1 MELDGE
7 GPSVRAGG
15 AEPAMTDLLELRGIS
30 KSFGGVQALRDVQ
43 LQLNPGEIHAIV
55 GENGAGKSTLI
66 KIVTGAHRPDRGA
79 IAVQGNEYSE
89 LNPTLAK
96 SLGIAVVYQQPSLFP
111 TLSVAENIALAL
123 EPPAAWR
130 RIDWRQRLENA
141 RLALNRVGARMD
153 PQAAV
158 ETLSMPEQ
166 QLVEIARAL
175 QAGARVLILDEPTA
189 SLSNREVDHLFDV
202 LLSLREHGVGIIYI
216 SHRLAELSRIADRV
230 TVLRDGRYRGTY
242 PMQDVTHSQLVSLMV
257 GRDLTHDLTGVA
269 ETTAEAALELQ
280 GVSCRSVGVHEV
292 WLDVRRGEI
301 LGLAGLVGAGRT
313 ELAQVVFGLEPAD
326 IGTIRVHGQPVR
338 IGDPR
343 RAIELGIAYLPEDR
357 RQHGVILEMPVA
369 ANISLASLERVASG
383 VQIDGQRERRQ
394 AERFVKQLQIKTDSV
409 EARVQNLSGGNQQKV
424 ALAKWLATE
433 PSILILDEPTQGID
447 VGSKGEIHQWM
458 RSLARSGMAIL
469 MISSDLPEILAVS
482 DRIGV
487 MREGRLEGVLSRGEA
502 TEERILS
509 LAVGGPIERAP

>member
-1 MELDGE
+1 
-7 GPSVRAGG
+7 
-15 AEPAMTDLLELRGIS
+15 MTDLLELRGIS

-43 LQLNPGEIHAIV
+43 LELNPGEIQAIV

-79 IAVQGNEYSE
+79 IVVQGDEYSE

-130 RIDWRQRLENA
+130 RIDWRQRLQHA
-141 RLALNRVGARMD
+141 RLALDRVGARMD

-189 SLSNREVDHLFDV
+189 SLSNREVDHLFEV

-257 GRDLTHDLTGVA
+257 GRDLTRGLTHDLTSVSEA
-269 ETTAEAALELQ
+269 IAEAALELQ
-280 GVSCRSVGVHEV
+280 GVSCRSVRVHDV
-292 WLDVRRGEI
+292 WLEVRRGEI

-326 IGTIRVHGQPVR
+326 AGTIRIHGQTVR

-487 MREGRLEGVLSRGEA
+487 MREGRLEGILSRGEA

-509 LAVGGPIERAP
+509 LAVGSPIGRAP